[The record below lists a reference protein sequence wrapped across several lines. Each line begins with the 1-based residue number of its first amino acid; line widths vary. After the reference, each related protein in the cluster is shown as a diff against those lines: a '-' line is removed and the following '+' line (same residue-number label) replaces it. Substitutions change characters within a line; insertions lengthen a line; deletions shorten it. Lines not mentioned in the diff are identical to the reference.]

1 MAPHKRT
8 STRFLRELDPDSYLD
23 FYEKYRIPPAV
34 QLEPADEDNLVLGPN
49 HIFMPILAI
58 IEGGVRF
65 PLHPFLC
72 KFFHKLKL
80 APSQVTVNVFRT
92 VMGIARLNE
101 GTSRSTPISYE
112 DIFGCYT
119 LGFSKATGMYYLGR
133 RPGRQPLVGGLP
145 DTDKYGHEY
154 VKVVGPFEP
163 AGTPHPIPRVD
174 GKVCKFH
181 LVL

>member
-1 MAPHKRT
+1 MFFFLLLLLCRLNMASHKRS
-8 STRFLRELDPDSYLD
+8 STRFLRELDPDSYVAFYDKYEVPQTVRLD
-23 FYEKYRIPPAV
+23 
-34 QLEPADEDNLVLGPN
+34 PADEDKLELGLN

-101 GTSRSTPISYE
+101 GVARSTPISYE

-119 LGFSKATGMYYLGR
+119 LGFSKATGRYYLGR
-133 RPGRQPLVGGLP
+133 RPGRQPWSP
-145 DTDKYGHEY
+145 
-154 VKVVGPFEP
+154 
-163 AGTPHPIPRVD
+163 
-174 GKVCKFH
+174 VCRI
-181 LVL
+181 LISTVMNM

>member
-1 MAPHKRT
+1 MASHKRS
-8 STRFLRELDPDSYLD
+8 STRFLHELEPDSYLD
-23 FYEKYRIPPAV
+23 LYRKYKIPQAV
-34 QLEPADEDNLVLGPN
+34 ALTPTDEDNLQLGPN
-49 HIFMPILAI
+49 HIFLPILAI

-101 GTSRSTPISYE
+101 GTARSTPISYE

-119 LGFSKATGMYYLGR
+119 LGFSKATRRYYLGR
-133 RPGRQPLVGGLP
+133 RPRDSPWS
-145 DTDKYGHEY
+145 T
-154 VKVVGPFEP
+154 
-163 AGTPHPIPRVD
+163 
-174 GKVCKFH
+174 VCQTWTSTAMSM
-181 LVL
+181 